1 MCVCGAKVDH
11 AAEDCA
17 SIFAGI
23 ATMIV
28 MMFVPGLIAKK
39 YHDVQVNKMKNVR
52 TVNLPATRL
61 LTRRL

>member
-1 MCVCGAKVDH
+1 MCARVPK
-11 AAEDCA
+11 AAFVAENCI

-39 YHDVQVNKMKNVR
+39 YHDVQVNKMKNVS
-52 TVNLPATRL
+52 TVKSLVVY
-61 LTRRL
+61 